1 MKKESLLTRES
12 LEVAKLHMLQIFKAQ
27 KELRNL
33 FTDYSW
39 KGLVNT
45 LGDYGE
51 LIGVV
56 HYSLKKAGKGSKGY
70 DALFNGKRVQIK
82 TIMHSKQ
89 IGFRGDKKEIDMVL
103 VLKINEHDASWEEI
117 YWGSFE
123 GFYSNG
129 ISFSAR
135 DNKSM
140 MSLSKLKSKKL

>member
-1 MKKESLLTRES
+1 MKKEDLLTRES
-12 LEVAKLHMLQIFKAQ
+12 LEIAKLHMLQIFKAQ

-33 FTDYSW
+33 FSDYSW
-39 KGLVNT
+39 KGLGNT
-45 LGDYGE
+45 LGDHGE

-70 DALFNGKRVQIK
+70 DALFNVKRVQIK

-89 IGFRGDKKEIDMVL
+89 IGFRGDKKEIHMVL
-103 VLKINEHDASWEEI
+103 VHWR
-117 YWGSFE
+117 SFE

-135 DNKSM
+135 DNKSR
-140 MSLSKLKSKKL
+140 MSLSKLKS